1 MELIATILITL
12 ASGGLSSL
20 LTLRFTRQRE
30 KANARLAE
38 ATVET
43 QELDNVQAAVTI
55 WREMAE
61 SLRRELEKSRENYN
75 KVMEEIELLR
85 KQINRLTLINNKILK
100 LLDTLTPDN
109 LTKMVELIKKEIH
122 EGT

>member
-1 MELIATILITL
+1 MELLATILITL
-12 ASGGLSSL
+12 FSGGLSSL

-30 KANARLAE
+30 KANARLVE

-43 QELDNVQAAVTI
+43 QELDNVQAAVKI

-61 SLRRELEKSRENYN
+61 SLRNELEKSRENYN
-75 KVMEEIELLR
+75 KVMDEIESLR
-85 KQINRLTLINNKILK
+85 KQISRLTLINNKILK
-100 LLDTLTPDN
+100 LLDALTPDN
-109 LTKMVELIKKEIH
+109 LNKMVELIKKEIH